1 MIEMSVKKLVQ
12 YGKETGLIEKED
24 EIYARN
30 QILEVLGMDEYE

>member
-30 QILEVLGMDEYE
+30 RSWKFSAWRI